1 MSTPGDQWLLQF
13 EDCRLALSARR
24 LWDHT
29 EFGQINPFFSPISA
43 TAKPDDFVDVINI
56 HGEIQSLT
64 GVTLGG
70 FMGGSHQTLAA
81 QDAQKLQSYISGLP
95 SRLWL
100 KTVAEHLHKFSQQQ
114 ALRNVPE
121 PFLPAKSDS
130 PLGIPHLHSALFD
143 WIKEHGKE
151 TMSTKQWYG
160 RISNLSSRGLKE
172 EETMFSGLFSWF
184 ASESETRLS
193 GNALLDKLN
202 YDDLRINVLPVIRPT
217 SAQIEFTTVVPG
229 RNIKRIKPKIKPGPV
244 TKLQWHDRALGYCV
258 DAVEWNDLLGTK
270 QGWMAFTHKGKAITA
285 KARPSGFCQTHQ
297 EALNLANLHAKQFYP
312 KLTSE
317 GDWSQHRL
325 TGGEHYREWL
335 VTLPYYPESFY
346 SSHFKHRNV
355 LLHVRCDM
363 REDADGK
370 RIMVMQE
377 VQSDWAQEA
386 RRILVEESYSG
397 EISRPPWLQEWPA
410 LALKLMLLHAIN
422 KGAAALA
429 WTTGA
434 VQVGRYRGLGGAGLR
449 RLYDRTLPDEAN
461 RILRPYKKQC
471 KIVEVFQPTN
481 FYIEPAEIGYKVFD
495 KDKLLIRQV
504 KTWEEAQAMLPDGSH
519 EELIPMHGVELDET
533 MYENQQLMH
542 LCAWGGEIR

>member
-1 MSTPGDQWLLQF
+1 MSSLGDQWLLQF
-13 EDCRLALSARR
+13 EDCRLALSAHR

-29 EFGQINPFFSPISA
+29 EFGQINPFFCPISA
-43 TAKPDDFVDVINI
+43 TAKPDDFVDVIQI
-56 HGEIQSLT
+56 YGEIHNLT
-64 GVTLGG
+64 GVSLAG
-70 FMGGSHQTLAA
+70 FMDGRHQNIAA
-81 QDAQKLQSYISGLP
+81 KEAKKLQSHITGLP
-95 SRLWL
+95 FRLWL
-100 KTVAEHLHKFSQQQ
+100 KTVAEHIEKFGKQQ
-114 ALRNVPE
+114 ALRNAPE
-121 PFLPAKSDS
+121 PFLPLGPDS
-130 PLGIPHLHSALFD
+130 PLGVPHLHSALFD
-143 WIKEHGKE
+143 WLKAHGKE

-160 RISNLSSRGLKE
+160 RITNLSGRGLKE
-172 EETMFSGLFSWF
+172 EETMFSGLLTWF
-184 ASESETRLS
+184 ASESETQLS

-217 SAQIEFTTVVPG
+217 RTQIEFSTVAPG

-270 QGWMAFTHKGKAITA
+270 QGWMAFTHKGKAITS

-297 EALNLANLHAKQFYP
+297 EALNLANLHAQQFYP

-346 SSHFKHRNV
+346 SSHFRHRNV

-386 RRILVEESYSG
+386 RRILGEEYTG
-397 EISRPPWLQEWPA
+397 EISEPPWLQEWPA
-410 LALKLMLLHAIN
+410 LALKLMLLHATN

-429 WTTGA
+429 WTTGD
-434 VQVGRYRGLGGAGLR
+434 VQVKRYRGLGGAGLR
-449 RLYDRTLPDEAN
+449 RLYDRTLPAEAN

-471 KIVEVFQPTN
+471 KSIEVFQPTN
-481 FYIEPAEIGYKVFD
+481 FYIEPAEIGYSVYDEDMNFIGQTKM
-495 KDKLLIRQV
+495 
-504 KTWEEAQAMLPDGSH
+504 WEEAQAMLPDGSH
-519 EELIPMHGVELDET
+519 EELIPMHGVELDDS
-533 MYENQQLMH
+533 
-542 LCAWGGEIR
+542 LCEALKQHPLYGWGTGIY